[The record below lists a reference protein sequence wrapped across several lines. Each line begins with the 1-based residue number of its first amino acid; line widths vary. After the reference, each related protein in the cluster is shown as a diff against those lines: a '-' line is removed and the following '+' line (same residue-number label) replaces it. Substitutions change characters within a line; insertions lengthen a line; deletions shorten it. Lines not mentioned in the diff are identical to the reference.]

1 MRLVRYTLYNWRNLR
16 SKRSLRS
23 VLVVITRHVLSVASG
38 VGLLL
43 LSANHARVVHRLVA
57 VSDVVGHPLVLGTD
71 VELSHSFRKSL
82 LGLSL
87 YLSLDLSL
95 HALLP
100 LVCLLVD
107 LALVTSFELT

>member
-23 VLVVITRHVLSVASG
+23 VLGVVTRHVLSVASG

-57 VSDVVGHPLVLGTD
+57 VGDVIENPALFSID
-71 VELSHSFRKSL
+71 VQ
-82 LGLSL
+82 
-87 YLSLDLSL
+87 
-95 HALLP
+95 A
-100 LVCLLVD
+100 C
-107 LALVTSFELT
+107 